1 MKKKVGILGGM
12 GPLATA
18 KFFSSLVEQTE
29 AKCDQEHIR
38 VFIDNNPQI
47 PDRTSYLLDSGESPV
62 RSLIDS
68 ARRLENIGAD
78 FIVFPCNTS
87 HYFYEEIQGAVDIPV
102 LSMIEI
108 TARHFKEHGIREA
121 VLLSTEGTMKTG
133 VYGKVFKS
141 HGIDIMELDDSLQT
155 LVTELIYAVKGDDKD
170 VVLKAYSEIL
180 HRVRGFGKKK
190 IILGCTELPLVFN
203 SEDVEFIDPMTLLVE
218 STIEFAGYKLRKD

>member
-18 KFFSSLVEQTE
+18 KFFSSIVEQTT

-47 PDRTSYLLDSGESPV
+47 PDRTSYLLDGGESPV
-62 RSLIDS
+62 TSLIDS

-108 TARHFKEHGIREA
+108 TARHFKDNGIREA
-121 VLLSTEGTMKTG
+121 VLLSTEGTMKAG

-141 HGIDIMELDDSLQT
+141 HGIDLMELDNSLQT
-155 LVTELIYAVKGDDKD
+155 LVTQLIYAVKGDN
-170 VVLKAYSEIL
+170 KAVASEAYAQIIQ
-180 HRVRGFGKKK
+180 RVRGFERKK
-190 IILGCTELPLVFN
+190 IILGCTELPLVFDPV
-203 SEDVEFIDPMTLLVE
+203 DVEFVDPMALLVK
-218 STIEFAGYKLRKD
+218 STIEFAGYEVR